1 MPNRYL
7 RGTGAR
13 NWNDTANWSDVSGGA
28 GGASVPTAADNV
40 IFDANSGT
48 GTITVNA
55 IANMLD
61 FTCSNIGALTL
72 SNAAYAFN
80 VYGSL
85 TLHTNLTVTF
95 TSTGYLYMKAT
106 DSRTITTNGKVANWN
121 RMYFDG
127 VGGTWTN
134 QDDMVG
140 SANVYL
146 VNGIWNTNSK
156 NITIVNTFSIENGI
170 KTLTLGSSLFKV
182 GTWAESFDFNVF
194 NYNTST
200 VEITKNGQIFTY
212 TGRTFYNLTI
222 TGSQSILPT
231 IVTSITVSNNLVVN
245 GYNSSNYRLLIASN
259 TIGTNRTIT
268 CNGTITAS
276 NVDFRDI
283 TLAGTANRDLSAITG
298 GSGDCGGNSGITFTT
313 AQPQYF
319 KKYAATANYGDA
331 ANWFSDLALTVA
343 GRVPLPQD
351 LGSKF
356 LATSFN
362 QTCTV
367 SCNVPRIPCLDMSEV
382 VNIVTLSYNTI
393 LECYGSYLLSNSIQP
408 QGTGF
413 LFLMG
418 RNATFYFR
426 NSINIGMYDY
436 YDININ
442 SVNGTYVIQNHI
454 KLFRSFNVT
463 SGIFKLNG
471 YNLTCGDASTANGDI
486 SFGAGSSSYL
496 GNGAITLHRS
506 ISADSMGCSPTANIY
521 SEGSTIIL
529 NPASGANNPRFNG
542 QGKSYNKIQFSGSHT
557 GNFDINGSNTIA
569 ELIIDSGRK
578 VRFTA
583 GTTQT
588 IGKITYGSGITQD
601 CVTAGTYNLALT
613 EIATAENANIKGC
626 VVTQDSKLFAEA
638 NSVDS
643 GSNNRVV
650 FGDYFTVQEIIL

>member
-13 NWNDTANWSDVSGGA
+13 NWNDTANWSDVSGGT
-28 GGASVPTAADNV
+28 GGASVPTSADNV
-40 IFDANSGT
+40 IWDNNSGI

-80 VYGSL
+80 VFGSL
-85 TLHTNLTVTF
+85 TLHNSLTVNF

-121 RMYFDG
+121 RLYFDG
-127 VGGTWTN
+127 VGGTWSN
-134 QDDMVG
+134 QDDMNFTG
-140 SANVYL
+140 TNTYHS
-146 VNGIWNTNSK
+146 NGTLNTNGWVIRLLEMYRSPGSFTY
-156 NITIVNTFSIENGI
+156 NLSSSTIYCVWINQYASTINAGTSTIISNGAFY
-170 KTLTLGSSLFKV
+170 SV
-182 GTWAESFDFNVF
+182 GTATYYNVTI
-194 NYNTST
+194 NSPRSGNGLAGTNTYNNFT
-200 VEITKNGQIFTY
+200 INGDA
-212 TGRTFYNLTI
+212 
-222 TGSQSILPT
+222 SILSYIPVTGTHT
-231 IVTSITVSNNLVVN
+231 INGALIIAGSNA
-245 GYNSSNYRLLIASN
+245 SNYRLLIASN
-259 TIGTNRTIT
+259 SIGKSRTIT
-268 CNGTITAS
+268 CNGTVTAI

-283 TLAGTANRDLSAITG
+283 TLAGTCNKDLSSITG
-298 GSGDCGGNSGITFTT
+298 GSGDCGGNSGIVFTT

-319 KKYAATANYGDA
+319 KKYASTANYGDT
-331 ANWFSDLALTVA
+331 ANWFSDLDLTVA

-356 LATSFN
+356 IATSFDR
-362 QTCTV
+362 TCTV
-367 SCNVPRIPCLDMSEV
+367 SCNVPRIPCLDMSEI
-382 VNIVTLSYNTI
+382 VNTVGFNLANALEVYGGFRYN
-393 LECYGSYLLSNSIQP
+393 S
-408 QGTGF
+408 
-413 LFLMG
+413 
-418 RNATFYFR
+418 
-426 NSINIGMYDY
+426 
-436 YDININ
+436 
-442 SVNGTYVIQNHI
+442 TYVTVSGNFLITCDIHGKIVQTPLYLGVATTFVNN
-454 KLFRSFNVT
+454 FNV
-463 SGIFKLNG
+463 
-471 YNLTCGDASTANGDI
+471 
-486 SFGAGSSSYL
+486 
-496 GNGAITLHRS
+496 
-506 ISADSMGCSPTANIY
+506 
-521 SEGSTIIL
+521 IL
-529 NPASGANNPRFNG
+529 
-542 QGKSYNKIQFSGSHT
+542 
-557 GNFDINGSNTIA
+557 SNTIA

-613 EIATAENANIKGC
+613 EIATAENINIKGC